1 MRHKSVEI
9 TPNGSLNIP
18 GVRSA
23 EVNLSKVKAVIKY
36 DKELVDVNKL
46 KAAVEDTGFEAIM
59 Q

>member
-1 MRHKSVEI
+1 MQHKSVEI
-9 TPNGSLNIP
+9 SQNGLLNIP
-18 GVRSA
+18 GIRST